1 MDNNKTEELVKAATI
16 KDFDKLKQLLQEG
29 VDVNAQDSQGRTALM
44 MSLVP
49 NFRNDNIFNL
59 LNTSKENNDI
69 QITQYLIEN
78 GADADIQNNRGDT
91 ALIFAIEL
99 SNKNAAKLLIEKGA
113 NVNVINNKKETNISP
128 LLVGQYSDFHG
139 F

>member
-29 VDVNAQDSQGRTALM
+29 VEINAQDSQGRSALM

-59 LNTSKENNDI
+59 LNTREEK
-69 QITQYLIEN
+69 
-78 GADADIQNNRGDT
+78 AKP
-91 ALIFAIEL
+91 
-99 SNKNAAKLLIEKGA
+99 NK
-113 NVNVINNKKETNISP
+113 
-128 LLVGQYSDFHG
+128 F
-139 F
+139 